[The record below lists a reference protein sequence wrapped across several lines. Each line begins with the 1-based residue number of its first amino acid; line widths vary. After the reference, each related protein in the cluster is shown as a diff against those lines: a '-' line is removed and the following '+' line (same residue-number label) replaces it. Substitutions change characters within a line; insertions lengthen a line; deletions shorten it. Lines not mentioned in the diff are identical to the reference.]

1 MFEDVELLHRIFSDV
16 DPPVTAEAA
25 YLFAETEPNQ
35 ESVFIAARELLQRG
49 KVRKILISDCG
60 PKSGYVG
67 VVAYRRAM
75 EDYGISSDAIDE
87 VSMEPTDILH
97 TLLEAQTVVR
107 LAQSRSYRH
116 LVVVAAP
123 FHQQRAVI
131 TTVSVALRE
140 YPSLKIYS
148 HPGAAQNWQERVT
161 HSQGVLHGTRAELI
175 AAEQERIRKY
185 TAKGDLAPR
194 GHILEYLCGRDERN

>member
-1 MFEDVELLHRIFSDV
+1 MCEDVELLHRIFSDV
-16 DPPVTAEAA
+16 DPPTTAEAA

-35 ESVFIAARELLQRG
+35 ESVFIAARQLLQCG
-49 KVRKILISDCG
+49 AVRKILISDCG

-67 VVAYRRAM
+67 VTAYRRAM
-75 EDYGISSDAIDE
+75 EDYGIVSDVVDE
-87 VSMEPTDILH
+87 VPMEPTDILH
-97 TLLEAQTVVR
+97 TLLEAETVVR
-107 LAQSRSYRH
+107 LAQSRRYRH
-116 LVVVAAP
+116 LVVVAVP

-131 TTVSVALRE
+131 TTVSVALRK

-161 HSQGVLHGTRAELI
+161 HSQGILAGTRAELI

-185 TAKGDLAPR
+185 TAKGDLVPR
-194 GHILEYLCGRDERN
+194 SNILEYLRQRDQRT